1 MVSWCLWLGF
11 RASLSAADDDKGTAI
26 AVGHLGTVC
35 DRGLPGPDSAHPR
48 TPVRHSTRLPPG
60 APRPHPTCPS
70 LCFVIQLSP
79 INAQFHK
86 WS

>member
-11 RASLSAADDDKGTAI
+11 RASPSAADDDKGAAI

-48 TPVRHSTRLPPG
+48 TLLGTALDSRWELPG
-60 APRPHPTCPS
+60 LIPRVQVYA
-70 LCFVIQLSP
+70 L
-79 INAQFHK
+79 
-86 WS
+86 